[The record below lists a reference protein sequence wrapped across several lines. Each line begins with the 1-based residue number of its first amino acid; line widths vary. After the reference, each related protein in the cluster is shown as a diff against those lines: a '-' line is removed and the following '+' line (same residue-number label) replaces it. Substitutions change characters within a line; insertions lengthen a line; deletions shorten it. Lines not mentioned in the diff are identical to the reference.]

1 MLRMTHDSD
10 PSSSSPSPP
19 SDVCLLLR
27 AHAEQ
32 RWLSHEVVPVLRELQ
47 QRDSLPE
54 EQLGAALAYLEVIW
68 IEAAR
73 RAAETDATYA
83 ELDATVIE
91 EDRCGDR
98 ALPGKARRY
107 HTAVR
112 TLREIVGRRV
122 AQLVAVPSDAFTHEH
137 ASS

>member
-1 MLRMTHDSD
+1 MTHDSN
-10 PSSSSPSPP
+10 SSPP

-47 QRDSLPE
+47 QRDSLPQ

-83 ELDATVIE
+83 ELDATVTDW
-91 EDRCGDR
+91 DRP
-98 ALPGKARRY
+98 LPGKARRY
-107 HTAVR
+107 HASVR
-112 TLREIVGRRV
+112 TLRELV
-122 AQLVAVPSDAFTHEH
+122 ARHVARLIAVPSEAFTHEH
-137 ASS
+137 ASL